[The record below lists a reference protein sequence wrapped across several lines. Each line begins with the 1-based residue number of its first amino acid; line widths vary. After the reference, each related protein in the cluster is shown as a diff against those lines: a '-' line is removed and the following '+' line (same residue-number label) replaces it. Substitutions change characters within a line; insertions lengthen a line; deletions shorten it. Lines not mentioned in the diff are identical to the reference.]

1 VEITLNFNFLGPDWH
16 RDRRQVS
23 LHACQVR
30 SNFFTQS
37 IKQWCRRGQHD
48 LSLFDA
54 INTVNTAKTLHK
66 LLTGGAYQKMHA
78 GGTNIPVYQKKERK
92 CTAARR
98 ISKDY
103 GRQIRSDGLGPEQA
117 VQSTVYFSTAPAAG
131 RRSPIPWAGGARR
144 QDWLALAESWV
155 VLSLVIGVR
164 ELRKFLVLGGV
175 TYLGGEGERGEKV
188 YCTYIR
194 SRSFTR
200 LPHHVTLFTNPL
212 RRTQDFS
219 RSTIIFLVH
228 FYGGGLICKR
238 LVYVECRSTHT

>member
-1 VEITLNFNFLGPDWH
+1 
-16 RDRRQVS
+16 
-23 LHACQVR
+23 
-30 SNFFTQS
+30 
-37 IKQWCRRGQHD
+37 
-48 LSLFDA
+48 
-54 INTVNTAKTLHK
+54 
-66 LLTGGAYQKMHA
+66 MHA

-200 LPHHVTLFTNPL
+200 LPHHVTLFSVSQLPDHNTYVHLAPCSARVPQPL
-212 RRTQDFS
+212 FFHHNRKSPLCRDFYW
-219 RSTIIFLVH
+219 STVP
-228 FYGGGLICKR
+228 Y
-238 LVYVECRSTHT
+238 YYY